1 MKIER
6 IVRATFSEGR
16 NTVDITIPR
25 GWEELS
31 AEDLPVVL
39 DCLAQY
45 SGDEL
50 KFRLICNLGGI
61 TFRILPLVTNEG
73 KRRALVRAKCPDDTV
88 RTFVIWVSPEM
99 VAVWLDHVSW
109 IDTEPVNPVRLAE
122 IDGVAAVNAQLH
134 EVSFK
139 TYLMI
144 ENYYQ
149 GFVATKNVAAL
160 KQIERLLYPGVSQP
174 EEIGTVRAINICKWL
189 IGLKALFARQF
200 RNLFRQSSG
209 GERPNMMELMNNQI
223 RILTGG
229 DVTKEDK
236 IMSIDCWR
244 ALTELDYK
252 SKEADEIRRQRARR

>member
-39 DCLAQY
+39 DCL
-45 SGDEL
+45 
-50 KFRLICNLGGI
+50 
-61 TFRILPLVTNEG
+61 TNEG

-122 IDGVAAVNAQLH
+122 IDGVAAVNA
-134 EVSFK
+134 
-139 TYLMI
+139 
-144 ENYYQ
+144 
-149 GFVATKNVAAL
+149 
-160 KQIERLLYPGVSQP
+160 
-174 EEIGTVRAINICKWL
+174 
-189 IGLKALFARQF
+189 
-200 RNLFRQSSG
+200 
-209 GERPNMMELMNNQI
+209 
-223 RILTGG
+223 
-229 DVTKEDK
+229 
-236 IMSIDCWR
+236 
-244 ALTELDYK
+244 
-252 SKEADEIRRQRARR
+252 

>member
-1 MKIER
+1 MR
-6 IVRATFSEGR
+6 
-16 NTVDITIPR
+16 
-25 GWEELS
+25 
-31 AEDLPVVL
+31 
-39 DCLAQY
+39 
-45 SGDEL
+45 EL
-50 KFRLICNLGGI
+50 K
-61 TFRILPLVTNEG
+61 
-73 KRRALVRAKCPDDTV
+73 
-88 RTFVIWVSPEM
+88 
-99 VAVWLDHVSW
+99 
-109 IDTEPVNPVRLAE
+109 
-122 IDGVAAVNAQLH
+122 H